1 MVYKK
6 TKTKYSCR
14 ISIPK
19 RIVLDIL
26 EDELSSIDQKIEEL
40 YSKIYVGNIKYNKDN
55 EADIKRY
62 NSLVR
67 KRDEAN
73 KLKTRIEKAI
83 RSYIHDED

>member
-1 MVYKK
+1 M
-6 TKTKYSCR
+6 
-14 ISIPK
+14 SIPK

-73 KLKTRIEKAI
+73 RLKTRIEKAI